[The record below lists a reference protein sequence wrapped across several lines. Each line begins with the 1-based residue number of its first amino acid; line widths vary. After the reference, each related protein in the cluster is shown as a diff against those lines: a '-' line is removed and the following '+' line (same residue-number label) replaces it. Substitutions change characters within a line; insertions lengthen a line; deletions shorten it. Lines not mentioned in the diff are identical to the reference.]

1 VIRVLIVDDEPIA
14 RRGIRHHLQGEADL
28 EVIGECGDGAAAI
41 EAITELA
48 PDLVFL
54 DIQMPEVSGFDV
66 VETIGVARMPAV
78 VFVTAYDEHALRAFD
93 VHAVD
98 YVLKPIDR
106 HRFRTAVE
114 RARQRLTPAPE
125 QQMEERELSGQQTE
139 KRELSGQ
146 QTKKREL
153 SGQHTKKRELSLDR
167 RIAAALADLGR
178 PAHDYAKRLAIKGD
192 GRVILVDVDEVDR
205 LETAGNYVEVHSGAR
220 HHLVRETMAS
230 LEARLDPARFVR
242 VSRSSIVNA
251 ARVRELQPMFN
262 GDFVVVLRDGTK
274 VAGSRRYRA
283 AFEMLTR

>member
-14 RRGIRHHLQGEADL
+14 RRGIRQQLRGEADL

-41 EAITELA
+41 DAIMELA

-54 DIQMPEVSGFDV
+54 DIQMPEVGGFDV
-66 VETIGVARMPAV
+66 VEAIGVARMPAV

-114 RARQRLTPAPE
+114 RARRRLAHAP
-125 QQMEERELSGQQTE
+125 GQ
-139 KRELSGQ
+139 
-146 QTKKREL
+146 
-153 SGQHTKKRELSLDR
+153 LDR
-167 RIAAALADLGR
+167 RIAAALGELGR

-205 LETAGNYVEVHSGAR
+205 LEAAGNYVEVHSGAR

-251 ARVRELQPMFN
+251 DRVRELQPMFN

-274 VAGSRRYRA
+274 VSGSRRYRT
-283 AFEMLTR
+283 AFDMLTR

>member
-14 RRGIRHHLQGEADL
+14 RRGIRQQLRGEADL
-28 EVIGECGDGAAAI
+28 EVIGECGDGA
-41 EAITELA
+41 EAIDAITGLA

-54 DIQMPEVSGFDV
+54 DIQMPEVGGFDV
-66 VETIGVARMPAV
+66 VEAIGVARMPAV

-106 HRFRTAVE
+106 DRFRTAVE
-114 RARQRLTPAPE
+114 RARRRLAHAP
-125 QQMEERELSGQQTE
+125 GQQLQE
-139 KRELSGQ
+139 G
-146 QTKKREL
+146 
-153 SGQHTKKRELSLDR
+153 ELSLDR
-167 RIAAALADLGR
+167 RLAAVLEELGR

-192 GRVILVDVDEVDR
+192 GRVILVDVEEVDR
-205 LETAGNYVEVHSGAR
+205 LEAAGNYVEVHSGAR

-251 ARVRELQPMFN
+251 TRVRELQPMFS

-283 AFEMLTR
+283 AFDMLTR

>member
-1 VIRVLIVDDEPIA
+1 MIRVLIVDDEPIA
-14 RRGIRHHLQGEADL
+14 RRGIRQQLRGEADL

-41 EAITELA
+41 EAITGLA
-48 PDLVFL
+48 PDLIFL
-54 DIQMPEVSGFDV
+54 DIQMPEVGGFDV
-66 VETIGVARMPAV
+66 VEAIGIARMPAV

-114 RARQRLTPAPE
+114 RARRRLAHAP
-125 QQMEERELSGQQTE
+125 GQ
-139 KRELSGQ
+139 
-146 QTKKREL
+146 
-153 SGQHTKKRELSLDR
+153 LDR
-167 RIAAALADLGR
+167 RIAAVLGELGR

-205 LETAGNYVEVHSGAR
+205 LEAAGNYVEVHSGAR

-251 ARVRELQPMFN
+251 DRVRELQPMFN

-283 AFEMLTR
+283 AFDMLTR

>member
-14 RRGIRHHLQGEADL
+14 RRGIRQQLRGEADL
-28 EVIGECGDGAAAI
+28 EVIGEYGDGAAAI
-41 EAITELA
+41 DAITGLA

-54 DIQMPEVSGFDV
+54 DIQMPEVGGFDV
-66 VETIGVARMPAV
+66 VEAIGVARMPAV

-114 RARQRLTPAPE
+114 RARRRLAHAP
-125 QQMEERELSGQQTE
+125 GQ
-139 KRELSGQ
+139 
-146 QTKKREL
+146 
-153 SGQHTKKRELSLDR
+153 LDR
-167 RIAAALADLGR
+167 RIAAALGELGR

-205 LETAGNYVEVHSGAR
+205 LEAAGNYVEVHSGAR

-251 ARVRELQPMFN
+251 DRVRELQPMFN

-283 AFEMLTR
+283 AFDMLTR

>member
-14 RRGIRHHLQGEADL
+14 RRGIRQHLRGEADL

-41 EAITELA
+41 DAITELA

-54 DIQMPEVSGFDV
+54 DIQMPEVGGFDV
-66 VETIGVARMPAV
+66 VEAIGVACMPAV

-114 RARQRLTPAPE
+114 RARRRLADAPE
-125 QQMEERELSGQQTE
+125 
-139 KRELSGQ
+139 
-146 QTKKREL
+146 
-153 SGQHTKKRELSLDR
+153 HAA
-167 RIAAALADLGR
+167 IAAALKELGR
-178 PAHDYAKRLAIKGD
+178 PAQPHAKRLAIKGD
-192 GRVILVDVDEVDR
+192 GRVLLVDVDEVDR
-205 LETAGNYVEVHSGAR
+205 LEAAGNYVEVHSGAR

-251 ARVRELQPMFN
+251 DRVRELQPMFN
-262 GDFVVVLRDGTK
+262 GDFVAVLRDGTK

-283 AFEMLTR
+283 AFDRLTR

>member
-1 VIRVLIVDDEPIA
+1 MIRALIVDDEPIA
-14 RRGIRHHLQGEADL
+14 RRGIRQRLRGEADL

-41 EAITELA
+41 DAITELA

-54 DIQMPEVSGFDV
+54 DIQMPEVGGFDV
-66 VETIGVARMPAV
+66 VEAIGVARMPAV
-78 VFVTAYDEHALRAFD
+78 IFVTAYDEHALRAFD

-114 RARQRLTPAPE
+114 RARRRLAQAP
-125 QQMEERELSGQQTE
+125 RE
-139 KRELSGQ
+139 
-146 QTKKREL
+146 
-153 SGQHTKKRELSLDR
+153 LDR
-167 RIAAALADLGR
+167 RIAAALGELGR

-192 GRVILVDVDEVDR
+192 GRVILVDVDELDR

-220 HHLVRETMAS
+220 HHLLRETMAS

-251 ARVRELQPMFN
+251 DRVRELQPMFN

-274 VAGSRRYRA
+274 VPGSRRYRA
-283 AFEMLTR
+283 AFDRLTR

>member
-1 VIRVLIVDDEPIA
+1 MIRVLIVDDEPIA
-14 RRGIRHHLQGEADL
+14 RRGIRQHLRGEADL

-41 EAITELA
+41 DAITELA

-54 DIQMPEVSGFDV
+54 DIQMPEVGGFDV
-66 VETIGVARMPAV
+66 VEAIGVAQMPAV

-106 HRFRTAVE
+106 HRFRTAVD
-114 RARQRLTPAPE
+114 RARQRLADAPGRLDD
-125 QQMEERELSGQQTE
+125 QLS
-139 KRELSGQ
+139 
-146 QTKKREL
+146 
-153 SGQHTKKRELSLDR
+153 R
-167 RIAAALADLGR
+167 RIAAALGELGR

-192 GRVILVDVDEVDR
+192 GRVILVDVEEVGR
-205 LETAGNYVEVHSGAR
+205 LEAAGNYVEVHSGAR
-220 HHLVRETMAS
+220 HHLMRETMAS

-283 AFEMLTR
+283 AFDRLTR

>member
-1 VIRVLIVDDEPIA
+1 MIRVLIVDDEPIA
-14 RRGIRHHLQGEADL
+14 RRGIRQQLRGEADL
-28 EVIGECGDGAAAI
+28 EVIGECGDGAAAVD
-41 EAITELA
+41 AITELA

-54 DIQMPEVSGFDV
+54 DIQMPEVGGFDV
-66 VETIGVARMPAV
+66 VEAIGVARMPAV
-78 VFVTAYDEHALRAFD
+78 VFVTAYDEHALRAFE

-114 RARQRLTPAPE
+114 RARRRLAHAP
-125 QQMEERELSGQQTE
+125 GQQLE
-139 KRELSGQ
+139 E
-146 QTKKREL
+146 
-153 SGQHTKKRELSLDR
+153 RELSLDR
-167 RIAAALADLGR
+167 RIAAALGELGR

-205 LETAGNYVEVHSGAR
+205 LESAGNYVEVHSGAR

-283 AFEMLTR
+283 AFDMLTR

>member
-14 RRGIRHHLQGEADL
+14 RRGIRQQLWGEADL

-41 EAITELA
+41 DAITGLA

-54 DIQMPEVSGFDV
+54 DIQMPEVGGFDV
-66 VETIGVARMPAV
+66 VEAIGIVRMPAV

-114 RARQRLTPAPE
+114 RARRRLAHAP
-125 QQMEERELSGQQTE
+125 GQ
-139 KRELSGQ
+139 
-146 QTKKREL
+146 
-153 SGQHTKKRELSLDR
+153 LDR
-167 RIAAALADLGR
+167 RIAAALGELGR
-178 PAHDYAKRLAIKGD
+178 PAQDYAKRLAIKGD

-205 LETAGNYVEVHSGAR
+205 LEAAGNYVEVHSGAR

-251 ARVRELQPMFN
+251 DRVRELQPMFN

-283 AFEMLTR
+283 AFDMLTR

>member
-1 VIRVLIVDDEPIA
+1 MIRVLIVDDEPIA
-14 RRGIRHHLQGEADL
+14 RRGIRQQLRGEADVG
-28 EVIGECGDGAAAI
+28 VIGECGDGAAAI
-41 EAITELA
+41 DAITRLA

-54 DIQMPEVSGFDV
+54 DIQMPEVGGFDV
-66 VETIGVARMPAV
+66 VDAIGVGRMPAV

-114 RARQRLTPAPE
+114 RARRRLANAPG
-125 QQMEERELSGQQTE
+125 RV
-139 KRELSGQ
+139 
-146 QTKKREL
+146 
-153 SGQHTKKRELSLDR
+153 DR
-167 RIAAALADLGR
+167 RIAAALGELGR
-178 PAHDYAKRLAIKGD
+178 PAHDHAKRLAIKGD

-205 LETAGNYVEVHSGAR
+205 LEAAGNYVEVHTGAR

-230 LEARLDPARFVR
+230 LEARLDPERFVR
-242 VSRSSIVNA
+242 VSRASIVNA
-251 ARVRELQPMFN
+251 SRVRELQPMFS

-283 AFEMLTR
+283 AFDMLTR

>member
-1 VIRVLIVDDEPIA
+1 MIRVLIVDDEPIA
-14 RRGIRHHLQGEADL
+14 RRGIRQQLRGETDL

-41 EAITELA
+41 DAITELA

-54 DIQMPEVSGFDV
+54 DIQMPEVGGFDV
-66 VETIGVARMPAV
+66 VEAIGVARMPAV

-114 RARQRLTPAPE
+114 RARRRLADAP
-125 QQMEERELSGQQTE
+125 GQLGSQ
-139 KRELSGQ
+139 
-146 QTKKREL
+146 
-153 SGQHTKKRELSLDR
+153 LDR
-167 RIAAALADLGR
+167 RIAAALGELGR

-205 LETAGNYVEVHSGAR
+205 LEAAGNYVEVHSGAR

-251 ARVRELQPMFN
+251 DRVRELQPMFN

-283 AFEMLTR
+283 AFDMLTR

>member
-14 RRGIRHHLQGEADL
+14 RRGIRQQLRGEADL

-41 EAITELA
+41 DAITGLA

-54 DIQMPEVSGFDV
+54 DIQMPEVGGFDV
-66 VETIGVARMPAV
+66 VEAIGVARMPAV

-114 RARQRLTPAPE
+114 RARRRLAHAP
-125 QQMEERELSGQQTE
+125 GQQLE
-139 KRELSGQ
+139 E
-146 QTKKREL
+146 
-153 SGQHTKKRELSLDR
+153 RELSLDR
-167 RIAAALADLGR
+167 RIAAALGELGR
-178 PAHDYAKRLAIKGD
+178 PVHDYAKRLAIKGD

-205 LETAGNYVEVHSGAR
+205 LEAAGNYVEVHSGSR

-251 ARVRELQPMFN
+251 DRVRELQPMFN
-262 GDFVVVLRDGTK
+262 GDFVVLLRDGMK

-283 AFEMLTR
+283 AFDMLTR

>member
-14 RRGIRHHLQGEADL
+14 RRGIRQQLRGEADL

-41 EAITELA
+41 DAIVGLA

-54 DIQMPEVSGFDV
+54 DIQMPEVGGFDV
-66 VETIGVARMPAV
+66 VEAIGVARMPAV

-114 RARQRLTPAPE
+114 RARRRLAHAP
-125 QQMEERELSGQQTE
+125 GQ
-139 KRELSGQ
+139 
-146 QTKKREL
+146 
-153 SGQHTKKRELSLDR
+153 LDR
-167 RIAAALADLGR
+167 RIAAALGELGR

-205 LETAGNYVEVHSGAR
+205 LEAAGNYVEVHSGAR

-251 ARVRELQPMFN
+251 DRVRELQPMFN

-274 VAGSRRYRA
+274 VAASRRYRA
-283 AFEMLTR
+283 AFDMLTR

>member
-1 VIRVLIVDDEPIA
+1 MIRALIVDDEPIA
-14 RRGIRHHLQGEADL
+14 RRGIRHQLRGEADV

-41 EAITELA
+41 DAITELA

-54 DIQMPEVSGFDV
+54 DIQMPEVDGFDV
-66 VETIGVARMPAV
+66 VQAIGVARMPPV

-114 RARQRLTPAPE
+114 RARRRLALAP
-125 QQMEERELSGQQTE
+125 QQP
-139 KRELSGQ
+139 
-146 QTKKREL
+146 
-153 SGQHTKKRELSLDR
+153 DR
-167 RIAAALADLGR
+167 RIAAALGELGR

-192 GRVILVDVDEVDR
+192 GRVLLIDVDEVDR

-251 ARVRELQPMFN
+251 DRVRELQPMFN
-262 GDFVVVLRDGTK
+262 GDYVVVLRDGTK
-274 VAGSRRYRA
+274 VTGSRRYRA
-283 AFEMLTR
+283 AYDMLTR

>member
-1 VIRVLIVDDEPIA
+1 MRVLIVDDEPIA
-14 RRGIRHHLQGEADL
+14 RRGIRRQLQSEADV

-41 EAITELA
+41 DAITELA

-54 DIQMPEVSGFDV
+54 DIQMPEVGGFDV
-66 VETIGVARMPAV
+66 VEAIGVARMPAV

-114 RARQRLTPAPE
+114 RARRRLAHAP
-125 QQMEERELSGQQTE
+125 GQ
-139 KRELSGQ
+139 
-146 QTKKREL
+146 
-153 SGQHTKKRELSLDR
+153 LDR
-167 RIAAALADLGR
+167 RIAAALEELGR

-192 GRVILVDVDEVDR
+192 GRVILVNVDEVDR
-205 LETAGNYVEVHSGAR
+205 LEAAGNYVEVHSGGR
-220 HHLVRETMAS
+220 HHLVRETMAR

-242 VSRSSIVNA
+242 ISRSSIVNA
-251 ARVRELQPMFN
+251 IRVRELQPMFN

-283 AFEMLTR
+283 ALDRLTR

>member
-14 RRGIRHHLQGEADL
+14 RRGIRQQLRGEADL
-28 EVIGECGDGAAAI
+28 EVIGESGDGAAAI
-41 EAITELA
+41 EAITGLA

-54 DIQMPEVSGFDV
+54 DIQMPEVGGFDV
-66 VETIGVARMPAV
+66 VEAIGVARMPAV

-98 YVLKPIDR
+98 YALKPIDR

-114 RARQRLTPAPE
+114 RARRRVTHAP
-125 QQMEERELSGQQTE
+125 GQLDSQ
-139 KRELSGQ
+139 
-146 QTKKREL
+146 
-153 SGQHTKKRELSLDR
+153 LDR
-167 RIAAALADLGR
+167 RIAAALGELGR
-178 PAHDYAKRLAIKGD
+178 PAHDYARRLAIKGD

-205 LETAGNYVEVHSGAR
+205 LEAAGNYVEVHSGAR
-220 HHLVRETMAS
+220 QHLVRETMAS

-251 ARVRELQPMFN
+251 DRVRELQPMFN
-262 GDFVVVLRDGTK
+262 GDFAVVLRDGRK

-283 AFEMLTR
+283 AFDMLTR

>member
-14 RRGIRHHLQGEADL
+14 RRGIRQQLRGEADL
-28 EVIGECGDGAAAI
+28 AVIGESGDGAAAI
-41 EAITELA
+41 DAITELA

-54 DIQMPEVSGFDV
+54 DIQMPEVGGFDV
-66 VETIGVARMPAV
+66 VEAIGIARMPAV
-78 VFVTAYDEHALRAFD
+78 IFVTAYDEHALRAFD

-114 RARQRLTPAPE
+114 RARRRLEHAPA
-125 QQMEERELSGQQTE
+125 QLDRQV
-139 KRELSGQ
+139 
-146 QTKKREL
+146 
-153 SGQHTKKRELSLDR
+153 DR
-167 RIAAALADLGR
+167 RIAAALGELGR

-205 LETAGNYVEVHSGAR
+205 LEAAGNYVEVHGGAR
-220 HHLVRETMAS
+220 RHLVRETMAG
-230 LEARLDPARFVR
+230 LEARLDPTRFVR

-251 ARVRELQPMFN
+251 TRVRELQPMFN

-274 VAGSRRYRA
+274 VAGSRRFRA
-283 AFEMLTR
+283 AFDRLTR

>member
-14 RRGIRHHLQGEADL
+14 RRGIRQQLRGEADL

-41 EAITELA
+41 DAITELA

-54 DIQMPEVSGFDV
+54 DIQMPEVGGFDV
-66 VETIGVARMPAV
+66 VEAIGVARMPAV

-114 RARQRLTPAPE
+114 RARRRLADAP
-125 QQMEERELSGQQTE
+125 GQ
-139 KRELSGQ
+139 
-146 QTKKREL
+146 
-153 SGQHTKKRELSLDR
+153 LDK
-167 RIAAALADLGR
+167 RIAAALGELGR
-178 PAHDYAKRLAIKGD
+178 PAHDYAKRLAIKGE

-251 ARVRELQPMFN
+251 DRVRELQPMFN

-283 AFEMLTR
+283 AFDMLTR

>member
-1 VIRVLIVDDEPIA
+1 MIRVLIVDDEPIA
-14 RRGIRHHLQGEADL
+14 RRGIRQQLRGEADL
-28 EVIGECGDGAAAI
+28 EVIGEYGDGAAAI
-41 EAITELA
+41 DAITGLA

-54 DIQMPEVSGFDV
+54 DIQMPEVGGFDV
-66 VETIGVARMPAV
+66 VEAIGVARMPAV

-114 RARQRLTPAPE
+114 RARRRLAHAP
-125 QQMEERELSGQQTE
+125 GQ
-139 KRELSGQ
+139 
-146 QTKKREL
+146 
-153 SGQHTKKRELSLDR
+153 LDR
-167 RIAAALADLGR
+167 RIAAALGELGR

-205 LETAGNYVEVHSGAR
+205 LEAAGNYVEVHSGAR

-251 ARVRELQPMFN
+251 DRVRELQPMFN

-283 AFEMLTR
+283 AFDMLTR

>member
-14 RRGIRHHLQGEADL
+14 RRGIRQQLRSEPDL

-41 EAITELA
+41 DAITGLA

-54 DIQMPEVSGFDV
+54 DIQMPEVGGFDV
-66 VETIGVARMPAV
+66 VEAIGVAQMPAV

-106 HRFRTAVE
+106 HRFSTAVE
-114 RARQRLTPAPE
+114 RARRRLAHAE
-125 QQMEERELSGQQTE
+125 G
-139 KRELSGQ
+139 K
-146 QTKKREL
+146 
-153 SGQHTKKRELSLDR
+153 LDR
-167 RIAAALADLGR
+167 RIAAALGALGR
-178 PAHDYAKRLAIKGD
+178 TAPDYAKRLAIKGD
-192 GRVILVDVDEVDR
+192 GRVILVDADEVDR
-205 LETAGNYVEVHSGAR
+205 LEAAGNYVEVHSGAR

-251 ARVRELQPMFN
+251 TRVRELQPMFN
-262 GDFVVVLRDGTK
+262 GDFAVVLRDGTK

-283 AFEMLTR
+283 AFDRLTR

>member
-14 RRGIRHHLQGEADL
+14 RRGIRQQLRGEAGL
-28 EVIGECGDGAAAI
+28 EVIGEYGDGAAAI
-41 EAITELA
+41 DAITGLA

-54 DIQMPEVSGFDV
+54 DIQMPEVGGFDV
-66 VETIGVARMPAV
+66 VEAIGVARMPAV

-114 RARQRLTPAPE
+114 RARRRLADTP
-125 QQMEERELSGQQTE
+125 GQ
-139 KRELSGQ
+139 
-146 QTKKREL
+146 
-153 SGQHTKKRELSLDR
+153 LDR
-167 RIAAALADLGR
+167 RIAAALGELGR

-205 LETAGNYVEVHSGAR
+205 LEAAGNYVEVHGGAR

-251 ARVRELQPMFN
+251 DRVRELQPMFN

-274 VAGSRRYRA
+274 VAGSRRYRV
-283 AFEMLTR
+283 AFDMLTR

>member
-1 VIRVLIVDDEPIA
+1 MIRVLIVDDEPIA
-14 RRGIRHHLQGEADL
+14 VRGIRQQLRGEADL

-41 EAITELA
+41 DAIAELA

-54 DIQMPEVSGFDV
+54 DIQMPEIGGFDV
-66 VETIGVARMPAV
+66 VEAIGVARMPAV

-114 RARQRLTPAPE
+114 RARRRLAHAP
-125 QQMEERELSGQQTE
+125 GP
-139 KRELSGQ
+139 
-146 QTKKREL
+146 
-153 SGQHTKKRELSLDR
+153 LDR
-167 RIAAALADLGR
+167 RIAAALEELGR
-178 PAHDYAKRLAIKGD
+178 PVHDYAKRLAIKGD

-205 LETAGNYVEVHSGAR
+205 LEAAGNYVEVHSGAR

-251 ARVRELQPMFN
+251 DRVRELQPMFN
-262 GDFVVVLRDGTK
+262 GDFAVVLRDGTK
-274 VAGSRRYRA
+274 VSGSRRYRA
-283 AFEMLTR
+283 ALDMLTR

>member
-1 VIRVLIVDDEPIA
+1 MIRVLIVDDEPIA
-14 RRGIRHHLQGEADL
+14 RRGIRQHLRGEADL
-28 EVIGECGDGAAAI
+28 EVIGESGDGAAAI
-41 EAITELA
+41 EAITGLA

-54 DIQMPEVSGFDV
+54 DIQMPEVGGFDV
-66 VETIGVARMPAV
+66 VEAIGVARMPAV

-114 RARQRLTPAPE
+114 RARRRLAHAP
-125 QQMEERELSGQQTE
+125 GQ
-139 KRELSGQ
+139 
-146 QTKKREL
+146 
-153 SGQHTKKRELSLDR
+153 LDR
-167 RIAAALADLGR
+167 RIAAALGELGR

-205 LETAGNYVEVHSGAR
+205 LEAAGNYVEVHSGAR

-251 ARVRELQPMFN
+251 GRVRELQPMFN

-283 AFEMLTR
+283 AFDMLTR

>member
-1 VIRVLIVDDEPIA
+1 MIRVLIVDDEPIA
-14 RRGIRHHLQGEADL
+14 RRGIRQQLRGEADL
-28 EVIGECGDGAAAI
+28 EVIGESGDGAAAI
-41 EAITELA
+41 DAIMELA

-54 DIQMPEVSGFDV
+54 DIQMPEVGGFDV
-66 VETIGVARMPAV
+66 VEAIGVARMPAV

-106 HRFRTAVE
+106 HRLRTAVE
-114 RARQRLTPAPE
+114 RARRRLAHAP
-125 QQMEERELSGQQTE
+125 GQ
-139 KRELSGQ
+139 
-146 QTKKREL
+146 
-153 SGQHTKKRELSLDR
+153 LDR
-167 RIAAALADLGR
+167 RIAAALGELGR

-205 LETAGNYVEVHSGAR
+205 LEAAGNYVEVHSGAR
-220 HHLVRETMAS
+220 YHLVRETMAS

-251 ARVRELQPMFN
+251 DRVRELQPMFN

-283 AFEMLTR
+283 AFDMLTR

>member
-1 VIRVLIVDDEPIA
+1 MIRVLIVDDEPIA
-14 RRGIRHHLQGEADL
+14 RRGIRQRLRGEADV
-28 EVIGECGDGAAAI
+28 EVIGECGDGAEAI
-41 EAITELA
+41 DAITELA

-54 DIQMPEVSGFDV
+54 DIQMPEVGGFDV
-66 VETIGVARMPAV
+66 VEAIGVARMPAV

-98 YVLKPIDR
+98 YVLKPIDQ

-114 RARQRLTPAPE
+114 RARRRLAHAP
-125 QQMEERELSGQQTE
+125 
-139 KRELSGQ
+139 
-146 QTKKREL
+146 
-153 SGQHTKKRELSLDR
+153 GQHDR
-167 RIAAALADLGR
+167 RLAAALGELGR
-178 PAHDYAKRLAIKGD
+178 PAQHYAKRLAIKGD
-192 GRVILVDVDEVDR
+192 GRVILVDIDEVDR

-251 ARVRELQPMFN
+251 DRVRELQPMFS
-262 GDFVVVLRDGTK
+262 GDFVVVLRDGVK

-283 AFEMLTR
+283 AFDMLTR

>member
-1 VIRVLIVDDEPIA
+1 MIRVLIVDDEPIA
-14 RRGIRHHLQGEADL
+14 RRGIRQHLRGEADL

-41 EAITELA
+41 DAITELA

-54 DIQMPEVSGFDV
+54 DIQMPEVGGFDV
-66 VETIGVARMPAV
+66 IEAIGVARMPAV

-106 HRFRTAVE
+106 HRFSTAVE
-114 RARQRLTPAPE
+114 RARRRLAHAP
-125 QQMEERELSGQQTE
+125 GQLD
-139 KRELSGQ
+139 R
-146 QTKKREL
+146 
-153 SGQHTKKRELSLDR
+153 HLDR
-167 RIAAALADLGR
+167 RIAAVLGELGR
-178 PAHDYAKRLAIKGD
+178 PAQDHAKRLAIKGD

-205 LETAGNYVEVHSGAR
+205 LEAAGNYVEVHSGAR

-251 ARVRELQPMFN
+251 DRVRELQPMFS

-283 AFEMLTR
+283 AFDRLTR

>member
-1 VIRVLIVDDEPIA
+1 MIRVLIVDDEPIA
-14 RRGIRHHLQGEADL
+14 RRGIRQQLRGEADL

-41 EAITELA
+41 EAITGLA

-54 DIQMPEVSGFDV
+54 DIQMPEVGGFDV
-66 VETIGVARMPAV
+66 VEAIGVARMPAV

-114 RARQRLTPAPE
+114 RARRRLAHAPW
-125 QQMEERELSGQQTE
+125 Q
-139 KRELSGQ
+139 
-146 QTKKREL
+146 
-153 SGQHTKKRELSLDR
+153 LDR
-167 RIAAALADLGR
+167 RIAAALGELGR
-178 PAHDYAKRLAIKGD
+178 PAHDYARRLAIKGD
-192 GRVILVDVDEVDR
+192 GRVMLVDVDEVDR
-205 LETAGNYVEVHSGAR
+205 LEAAGNYVEVHSGAR

-251 ARVRELQPMFN
+251 GRVRELQPMFS

-283 AFEMLTR
+283 AFDMLTR